1 MKKKAIAV
9 AAVAAG
15 LWASSSFY
23 FLSQS
28 MPRKEKP
35 ALGRRR
41 IACIGD
47 SITFGAGVL
56 FGRERLAW
64 PFLLDRLLGGQF
76 QVMNF
81 GISGATVQQEGD
93 SPYISKSTGVG
104 TNSVGSILASIAPSL
119 LALLGKGQKGNGID
133 ASGLAGML
141 GMILGGTTQ
150 SKGSNNSMG
159 GLGSI
164 LGSILGQ

>member
-15 LWASSSFY
+15 LWASSSLY

-93 SPYISKSTGVG
+93 SPYREDFFLAAQAAEAETYILMLG
-104 TNSVGSILASIAPSL
+104 TNDSKPFKKSFLYMIAGIWRSFSSL
-119 LALLGKGQKGNGID
+119 
-133 ASGLAGML
+133 SFPVPC
-141 GMILGGTTQ
+141 
-150 SKGSNNSMG
+150 S
-159 GLGSI
+159 
-164 LGSILGQ
+164 